1 MGYIDKDQTVTGID
15 RMSDGTPVCIENRIE
30 NRKYINGK

>member
-1 MGYIDKDQTVTGID
+1 MGYFDKDKTVTGID
-15 RMSDGTPVCIENRIE
+15 RMSDGTPVFIE

>member
-15 RMSDGTPVCIENRIE
+15 RMSDGVPACIES
-30 NRKYINGK
+30 RKYINGKRIE